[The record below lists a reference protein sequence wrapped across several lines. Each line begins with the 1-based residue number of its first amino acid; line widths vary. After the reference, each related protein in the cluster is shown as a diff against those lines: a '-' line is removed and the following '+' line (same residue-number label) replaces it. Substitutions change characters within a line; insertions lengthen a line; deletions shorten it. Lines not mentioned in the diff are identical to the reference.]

1 MMNRRYDRDHYMDL
15 VRQLRDSVPEI
26 TISSDIMVGF
36 PGETEEDFQDTLD
49 LIEKVRYDSAFTFL
63 YSPRKGTPAAEKED
77 QIPEEI
83 KHDRFNRMVDLINQ
97 ISAEKNAAMEG
108 RTEMVLVEGP
118 SKQKKDTL
126 AGRTDGFKLVN
137 FPGDISLTGKM
148 VPVRI
153 TKGKTFSLEGELVL

>member
-1 MMNRRYDRDHYMDL
+1 MDL

>member
-1 MMNRRYDRDHYMDL
+1 MELVDRI
-15 VRQLRDSVPEI
+15 RETVPEI

-36 PGETEEDFQDTLD
+36 PGETEEDFLDTLD
-49 LIEKVRYDSAFTFL
+49 LIERVRYDSAFTFL
-63 YSPRKGTPAAEKED
+63 YSPRKGTPAAEDPD

-83 KHDRFNRMVDLINQ
+83 KHDRFNRMVELING

-108 RTEMVLVEGP
+108 RVEDVLVEGA
-118 SKQKKDTL
+118 SKNSIDAL

-137 FPGDISLTGKM
+137 FRGDRSLIGQI

-153 TKGKTFSLEGELVL
+153 TKGKTFSLEGELI